1 MPSTILKR
9 SEEERIETQSS
20 TLADTLVHLW
30 ALGKLLGDVEL
41 QKTTMDELVKWY
53 VEKCV
58 PSFVSEQTIEFV
70 DRITQV
76 EPESPLRQFCVLW
89 ARCMSTIVGDLPQ
102 FGETAPEWLSEAL
115 LISESEYE
123 RREDAQDEE
132 LEQKARKRE
141 KRKRK
146 RKAKDAKKMAKK
158 EAKKA
163 AASVGNDDN
172 DRGPE

>member
-1 MPSTILKR
+1 
-9 SEEERIETQSS
+9 
-20 TLADTLVHLW
+20 
-30 ALGKLLGDVEL
+30 
-41 QKTTMDELVKWY
+41 VKWY

-58 PSFVSEQTIEFV
+58 PSFVSEQTIAFV

-115 LISESEYE
+115 LISQSEYE
-123 RREDAQDEE
+123 RREDAENSN
-132 LEQKARKRE
+132 RKTRLVEDKRTRSE
-141 KRKRK
+141 KIEAGKLRR
-146 RKAKDAKKMAKK
+146 R
-158 EAKKA
+158 AKKA
-163 AASVGNDDN
+163 NEAAALVGNDDN